1 MRLDVAMA
9 DGAEGTYAS
18 RRSILA
24 GHVIVDHLWLLV
36 DPVELSRLP
45 ALDLLRLEP
54 QSNFFLCALNA
65 VRAVADI
72 AADVDGIV
80 TTDSAGGRGKRVGG
94 TEDGAASL
102 ASITAFPDHSHDGT
116 AQHV

>member
-1 MRLDVAMA
+1 MRLDVVMA
-9 DGAEGTYAS
+9 DGAEGTHAS
-18 RRSILA
+18 CRSNLA

-94 TEDGAASL
+94 TEDGW
-102 ASITAFPDHSHDGT
+102 
-116 AQHV
+116 QN